1 MACARA
7 IGTLRIMPM
16 TPRRESR
23 STLDQIA
30 QQIAARRTQARVR
43 VGADGRGGWEVAF
56 PDLAARVVCETLC
69 EARHVGFLSAAH
81 RGPCELVIC
90 DAYHRVVHH
99 ELIQV
104 GQRPPRDER
113 PTRENRGR

>member
-1 MACARA
+1 
-7 IGTLRIMPM
+7 M
-16 TPRRESR
+16 TPRRKSQ

-30 QQIAARRTQARVR
+30 RQIAARTRRARVR

-56 PDLAARVVCETLC
+56 GDRAARVVCETLG
-69 EARHVGFLSAAH
+69 EARHVGFLSTAH

-99 ELIQV
+99 ELIQA
-104 GQRPPRDER
+104 GQRPPHDER
-113 PTRENRGR
+113 ATPTNHGR